1 MPQRH
6 PQVPTFLHTL
16 HWKAMDRSL
25 RLGYS
30 PCPNDTFIFFALAEG
45 RVDCAPYGIQV
56 TLADVE
62 ELNRSARL
70 GSLDVTKVSIH
81 AVLQL
86 LEDYWLLRAGGAIG
100 RGCGPLLVARQKLTM
115 GDLRDA
121 VIAIPGRT
129 TTAHLLLQL
138 QGTHRGSKVEMPFD
152 QIMQAVEQGSVQAGV
167 IIHESRFTYPL
178 FGLELVLDLG
188 EWWENETGLPLPLG
202 GIVARR
208 SLGSDAAGFVENR
221 IRESLD
227 YARKHT
233 GEVWHYVRS
242 HAQEME
248 PHVIYRH
255 IDMFVNE
262 FSEDVGSDGKRAIR
276 HLLEAA
282 ARVHGFRLPDKPLFW
297 DES

>member
-1 MPQRH
+1 
-6 PQVPTFLHTL
+6 
-16 HWKAMDRSL
+16 MDHSL
-25 RLGYS
+25 RLGHS

-45 RVDCAPYGIQV
+45 RIDSAPHVIQI

-70 GSLDVTKVSIH
+70 GTLDITKVSIH
-81 AVLQL
+81 AILHL

-121 VIAIPGRT
+121 VIAIPGLT

-138 QGTHRGSKVEMPFD
+138 EGTHHGPKVEMPFD
-152 QIMQAVEQGSVQAGV
+152 QIMPAVEQGTVQAGV

-202 GIVARR
+202 GIVSRR
-208 SLGSDAAGFVENR
+208 DLGSDLACFLESR
-221 IRESLD
+221 IRASLD
-227 YARKHT
+227 YARRHT
-233 GEVWHYVRS
+233 EEAWPYVRA

-248 PHVIYRH
+248 PEVIRQH

-262 FSEDVGSDGKRAIR
+262 FSVDVGLDGKRAIR

-282 ARVHGFRLPDKPLFW
+282 ARVNGLRLPDKPLFW
-297 DES
+297 DEG